1 MGRFYANLT
10 LRTADQ
16 ASVVQIAQQSGRTA
30 RISSARNGSIVVF
43 DGGEESDDPEF
54 VHAQAELYSGSMDC
68 EALAVINHDD
78 SVLMY
83 AFYESGELVDEYIS
97 DPSHFDLDED
107 DAAMVEQGGDAR
119 ALARAFTRPADA
131 MKIEEILRADAGEG
145 GAYTFETDRHAALV
159 SALSL
164 NPAAIGTG
172 FAELEAQEFPA
183 GFSATDF
190 VAVS

>member
-16 ASVVQIAQQSGRTA
+16 ASVVQIAQSSGRSV
-30 RISSARNGSIVVF
+30 RISSARNASIVVF
-43 DGGEESDDPEF
+43 DGGDESDDPEF

-83 AFYESGELVDEYIS
+83 AFYDRGELLDEYIS
-97 DPSHFDLDED
+97 DPTHFDLDEE

-119 ALARAFTRPADA
+119 ALARSFTRPADA
-131 MKIEEILRADAGEG
+131 MKLEAILRASAGEG
-145 GAYTFETDRHAALV
+145 GAYMFETDRHAALV
-159 SALSL
+159 SALAL

-172 FAELEAQEFPA
+172 YAELEAEIYPE
-183 GFSATDF
+183 GFSTADF
-190 VAVS
+190 EAFS